1 MTDDAW
7 WHLGLGRAYAAAG
20 PWLPND
26 PLLFLAPGPAPPAA
40 WLGDLGLHGVQRG
53 AGFAGLRAL
62 HVGLVAAILGLA
74 WSLLRRASGSA
85 AVASLGTIVFIA
97 LGSYRFFQLRPH
109 LATILLT
116 LALYKLLLE
125 DDRPASWKRVVVA
138 VGLFALWA
146 NVHASFLLGLALI
159 GAATASLLV
168 ASPLRTPE
176 QRRADRAQALPLAAT
191 LGLGLLASLVNPNGA
206 KQHLAYFAA
215 GATTPELG
223 GIADEWARIDL
234 FALPPANLPPSELSW
249 GLIWVLLVIA
259 PVAAGAAV
267 WSWRCVN
274 PKAAPG
280 AGPVLIALAATGLA
294 GTLVAV
300 RFLWLGIF
308 PLLLLAAT
316 ARTTRP
322 ARQRATA
329 RTGSAVAV
337 ALVPA
342 FLWLGPWPMISA
354 SMPRS
359 WPAYSAPYLA
369 DRYNGHAVWAL
380 QDMGLEGNLYN
391 EYHQGGFLGFWLAPS
406 IRTFINGSLNVP
418 PEALA
423 AHSAIR
429 QYRGVGP
436 DEGLDAVLD
445 RYGVDL
451 FLGTRLPQVPKPN
464 RPNASTT
471 AHLERAPGWLP
482 IFRNLK
488 SALYLRRTPQNQ
500 ANLERVAAYYAREG
514 VPFEPETGFEPA
526 RVIREAP
533 DWAFRHGMV
542 PADLR
547 ALEQARRHLDP
558 AMRRNA
564 ANRLASIFAALGLY
578 ERALVVDEELL
589 RTQPQAWEARRR
601 QVWALLR
608 LGRTEAAVEAAAA
621 LDGAPKADRLGHAI
635 ARSAR
640 RAASFDTPEER
651 RRLAARLPVFTRPEA
666 QALLSGLIPP
676 RQRTPGP

>member
-20 PWLPND
+20 PWLPDD

-40 WLGDLGLHGVQRG
+40 WLGDLGLHAVQLG
-53 AGFAGLRAL
+53 AGFTGLRVL

-74 WSLLRRASGSA
+74 WSLLRRASGSS

-109 LATILLT
+109 LVTILLT
-116 LALYKLLLE
+116 LAVYRLLLE
-125 DDRPASWKRVVVA
+125 DDRPANWKRVAIA

-168 ASPLRTPE
+168 ASPLRAPE
-176 QRRADRAQALPLAAT
+176 QRRADRARALPLAAT

-206 KQHLAYFAA
+206 SQHLAYFAA

-234 FALPPANLPPSELSW
+234 LALPPANLPPSDLSW
-249 GLIWVLLVIA
+249 GLTWVLLVAA
-259 PVAAGAAV
+259 PVAAMAAV
-267 WSWRCVN
+267 RGWRRAG
-274 PKAAPG
+274 PGEEPG

-316 ARTTRP
+316 ARVARP
-322 ARQRATA
+322 ARRRATT
-329 RTGSAVAV
+329 RTGAVLAV

-359 WPAYSAPYLA
+359 WPAYTAPYLP
-369 DRYNGHAVWAL
+369 DRYNGHAVWTL

-429 QYRGVGP
+429 QHRGVHP
-436 DEGLDAVLD
+436 NEGLDAVLD
-445 RYGVDL
+445 RYRVDL

-464 RPNASTT
+464 RPSASTT
-471 AHLERAPGWLP
+471 GHLERAPGWMP

-488 SALYLRRTPQNQ
+488 SALYLRKTPRNQ

-514 VPFEPETGFEPA
+514 VPFDPENGFELA
-526 RVIREAP
+526 RVIRETP
-533 DWAFRHGMV
+533 DWAFRHGIV
-542 PADLR
+542 PVDLA
-547 ALEQARRHLDP
+547 ALEQARRHLNP
-558 AMRRNA
+558 VVRRNA
-564 ANRLASIFAALGLY
+564 VNRLASIFAALGLY

-601 QVWALLR
+601 QVWSLLR

-621 LDGAPKADRLGHAI
+621 LDRAPETDRLGHAI

-640 RAASFDTPEER
+640 RAASFDEPHQR
-651 RRLAARLPVFTRPEA
+651 RRLAARLPVFTRPETK
-666 QALLSGLIPP
+666 ALLSGLVPP
-676 RQRTPGP
+676 RQRPPGP